1 MSQDLLVERDGPL
14 TKLTLN
20 RPQKLNALNTVL
32 VEALI
37 ESLAEA
43 TTDGTRLVVFAG
55 AGRGFSAGF
64 DFGGLEDHSDGDLA
78 LRFLRLEM
86 LLQAVYHAPFATL
99 ALVHG
104 PCFGAA
110 ADLVV
115 GCTHRI
121 AAPDA
126 RFRMPGLQFGVILG
140 TRRLSHV
147 TGPRVT
153 RELLSESQI
162 FDSKK
167 AVAVGFV
174 DEIKDQSEWPDAI
187 AGAQRA
193 AAALP
198 LDSQQALLR
207 VTVRDTRDTDMA
219 NLARSIAAPGLRE
232 RIEAY
237 VAAMRATSS

>member
-1 MSQDLLVERDGPL
+1 MPQDLLVERDGPL
-14 TKLTLN
+14 TRLTLD
-20 RPQKLNALNTVL
+20 RPHKLNALSTVL

-37 ESLAEA
+37 EALTAA
-43 TTDGTRLVVFAG
+43 ATDGTRLVVFAG

-104 PCFGAA
+104 ACFGAA

-153 RELLSESQI
+153 RDLLWESKI
-162 FDSKK
+162 FDSKE
-167 AVAVGFV
+167 AVAVGFI
-174 DEIKDQSEWPDAI
+174 DWIKDQSEWADAV
-187 AGAQRA
+187 AGVQRA

-198 LDSQQALLR
+198 FDSQQGLLR
-207 VTVRDTRDTDMA
+207 VTTRDTRDADMA
-219 NLARSIAAPGLRE
+219 ELARSVAAPGLKE
-232 RIEAY
+232 RVEAY
-237 VAAMRATSS
+237 VAAMRASSS